1 MQPGEDRGAPLQFVD
16 AARQPL
22 AEMVAEERL
31 GIPLDQPPVGG
42 LERVWHADLVV
53 KKYRASAPKLVL
65 WLEAN
70 VSEGLSV
77 YALPRPHR
85 RRLRTSKM
93 LERFNA
99 ELKRQARVAGLFPN
113 DASLFR
119 LVSAVLLEVSDD
131 WEMNRKYLTMGPG

>member
-1 MQPGEDRGAPLQFVD
+1 
-16 AARQPL
+16 
-22 AEMVAEERL
+22 
-31 GIPLDQPPVGG
+31 
-42 LERVWHADLVV
+42 
-53 KKYRASAPKLVL
+53 
-65 WLEAN
+65 
-70 VSEGLSV
+70 
-77 YALPRPHR
+77 
-85 RRLRTSKM
+85 M